1 MELLRQR
8 ILQDGKALNEN
19 VLLVDS
25 FLNHQVD
32 PFLMAEIGKEF
43 ARLFADAGV
52 TKVATIESSGIAPAV
67 MTAQR
72 MGVGMLIMKK
82 SPSVTL
88 RDDTLQTA
96 VFSFTKNNTYQLTV
110 KKHFILPEDNVL
122 VIDDFLANGEAAFGA
137 IRLLETAGCRVAG
150 VGAVIAKAFQPGM
163 EKLRRAGYR
172 VEALAAISRMGEGF
186 IEFE

>member
-32 PFLMAEIGKEF
+32 PFLMAEIGREF

-52 TKVATIESSGIAPAV
+52 TKIATIESSGIAPAV

-72 MGVGMLIMKK
+72 MGVSMLIMKK

-96 VFSFTKNNTYQLTV
+96 GRRKRIPTTKTKSAVNISV
-110 KKHFILPEDNVL
+110 
-122 VIDDFLANGEAAFGA
+122 VIH
-137 IRLLETAGCRVAG
+137 
-150 VGAVIAKAFQPGM
+150 
-163 EKLRRAGYR
+163 
-172 VEALAAISRMGEGF
+172 
-186 IEFE
+186 